1 MSKQLECLFLP
12 TIQPRAEKE
21 EWHDPGIFMSAVLI
35 GRSHRRWHG
44 GRDEDQMNRRDFV
57 RLGCATVIATGAR
70 KMPLALA
77 QPLTPRQ
84 VLSPS
89 QRPTMSLLEPK
100 ATDGAVDFTLQIAP
114 MTVELAPQ
122 VVISTIG
129 YSNKVPGPF
138 LRVREGQRVAV
149 EVVNHTDVPEYVH
162 WHGLFAPSDVDGA
175 EEEGTPPVP
184 PHGRRRY
191 QFVAKPA
198 GSRWYHSHTMAMM
211 DLHRGSYT
219 GQFGF
224 LMIDS
229 GNDPGL
235 YDQEVF
241 LALREW
247 EPYLTTM
254 DQDEIEADPNDP
266 MPEKPAN
273 PDPRPNGLEVGAPL
287 YSIND
292 KMLGAGDPLRVQS
305 GQRVLMH
312 LLNASASQIHRVA
325 LPAHK
330 FQVIAL
336 DGNPVPSPQL
346 VDVIEIAPGE
356 RVDAIVKMNRPGV
369 WILGELRD
377 AARQSGMGI
386 VVEYANQQQRAV
398 WLPPPTKR
406 WDYTIFGNT
415 APHPA
420 PDQTIDMVFEKV
432 PGGPHGI
439 NHWLVNG
446 KEYPHERELM
456 FRQGGRYRL
465 VFHNRSDDSHPLH
478 IHRHLFELVELN
490 GKPTAGIKKDTVI
503 VPAFGRASVDLVAD
517 QPGLTLFHCHI
528 QQHMDFG
535 FMALFR
541 YA

>member
-1 MSKQLECLFLP
+1 
-12 TIQPRAEKE
+12 
-21 EWHDPGIFMSAVLI
+21 
-35 GRSHRRWHG
+35 
-44 GRDEDQMNRRDFV
+44 MNRRDFV
-57 RLGCATVIATGAR
+57 RFGCATVIATGVGKLRPAFSESSALR
-70 KMPLALA
+70 QIPGPL
-77 QPLTPRQ
+77 PHPM
-84 VLSPS
+84 
-89 QRPTMSLLEPK
+89 MSALEPN
-100 ATDGAVDFTLQIAP
+100 ATGRAADFTLRIAP
-114 MTVELAPQ
+114 MMVELAPQ

-129 YSNKVPGPF
+129 YSNKVPGPL

-149 EVVNHTDVPEYVH
+149 EVVNDTDVPEYVH
-162 WHGLFAPSDVDGA
+162 WHGLFVPSEMDGVQ
-175 EEEGTPPVP
+175 EEGTPPVP

-198 GSRWYHSHTMAMM
+198 GSRWYHSHTAAMM
-211 DLHRGSYT
+211 DLHRGAYT

-224 LMIDS
+224 LMIDPA
-229 GNDPGL
+229 NDPGL

-247 EPYLTTM
+247 QYFLTTV
-254 DQDEIEADPNDP
+254 DPDEMQPNPSDP
-266 MPEKPAN
+266 MPEKPAV
-273 PDPRPNGLEVGAPL
+273 PDTRPNGLEVSAPL

-292 KMLGAGDPLRVQS
+292 KILGAGDPLRVRP
-305 GQRVLMH
+305 GERVLMH

-325 LPAHK
+325 LSGHS

-336 DGNPVPSPQL
+336 DGNPVPAPQM

-356 RVDAIVKMNRPGV
+356 RVDAIVEMNRPGV
-369 WILGELRD
+369 WVLGELRD
-377 AARQSGMGI
+377 VARQSGMGI
-386 VVEYANQQQRAV
+386 VVEYANQQQRAR
-398 WLPPPTKR
+398 WTPPPKAR
-406 WDYTIFGNT
+406 WDYTIFGKA

-432 PGGPHGI
+432 PGGPNGI

-446 KEYPHERELM
+446 KEYPHEREFV

-478 IHRHLFELVELN
+478 IHRHVFELVELN
-490 GKPTAGIKKDTVI
+490 GKPTAGIMKDTVI
-503 VPAFGRASVDLVAD
+503 VPAFGRATVDLVAD

>member
-1 MSKQLECLFLP
+1 M
-12 TIQPRAEKE
+12 
-21 EWHDPGIFMSAVLI
+21 
-35 GRSHRRWHG
+35 
-44 GRDEDQMNRRDFV
+44 
-57 RLGCATVIATGAR
+57 IATGAG
-70 KMPLALA
+70 KLQPAFAKSLAA
-77 QPLTPRQ
+77 GRIPGPPQHPMVP
-84 VLSPS
+84 
-89 QRPTMSLLEPK
+89 LEPK
-100 ATDGAVDFTLQIAP
+100 VADRAADFSLRIAP
-114 MTVELAPQ
+114 MLVELSPQ

-129 YSNKVPGPF
+129 YSNKVPGPL
-138 LRVREGQRVAV
+138 LRMREGQHVTV
-149 EVVNHTDVPEYVH
+149 DVTNDTDVPEFVH
-162 WHGLFAPSDVDGA
+162 WHGLFTASDMDGV

-184 PHGRRRY
+184 PHSRRRY
-191 QFVAKPA
+191 QFVARPA
-198 GSRWYHSHTMAMM
+198 GSRWYHTHTAAMM
-211 DLHRGSYT
+211 DLHRGAYT

-229 GNDPGL
+229 ANDPGR

-247 EPYLTTM
+247 EYFLSTT
-254 DQDEIEADPNDP
+254 DPDENQPDPNDP
-266 MPEKPAN
+266 MPEKPAK
-273 PDPRPNGLEVGAPL
+273 PDLRPNGLEVSAPL

-292 KMLGAGDPLRVQS
+292 KMLGAGEPLRVQS

-312 LLNASASQIHRVA
+312 LLNASASQIHRMA
-325 LPAHK
+325 LPGHK

-336 DGNPVPSPQL
+336 DGNPVPAPQP

-356 RVDAIVKMNRPGV
+356 RVDAIVEMNQPGV
-369 WILGELRD
+369 WILGAVRNV
-377 AARQSGMGI
+377 ARQSGMGI
-386 VVEYANQQQRAV
+386 VVEYANQKERAR
-398 WLPPPTKR
+398 WTPPPKSR
-406 WDYTIFGNT
+406 WDYTIFGTT
-415 APHPA
+415 ASHPA

-432 PGGPHGI
+432 PGGPNGI

-446 KEYPHERELM
+446 KEYPHEREFL
-456 FRQGGRYRL
+456 FRQGCRYRL

-503 VPAFGRASVDLVAD
+503 VPAFGRATVDLVAD

>member
-1 MSKQLECLFLP
+1 M
-12 TIQPRAEKE
+12 
-21 EWHDPGIFMSAVLI
+21 
-35 GRSHRRWHG
+35 
-44 GRDEDQMNRRDFV
+44 
-57 RLGCATVIATGAR
+57 IATGAAR
-70 KMPLALA
+70 VRPAFGKSPGLQQDMGMPQHPMA
-77 QPLTPRQ
+77 P
-84 VLSPS
+84 
-89 QRPTMSLLEPK
+89 LEPK
-100 ATDGAVDFTLQIAP
+100 ASGQVTGPAADFTLQIAP
-114 MTVELAPQ
+114 MLVELAPQ

-129 YSNKVPGPF
+129 YNNKVPGSL
-138 LRVREGQRVAV
+138 LRAREGQLVTV
-149 EVVNHTDVPEYVH
+149 DVVNDTDVPEYVH
-162 WHGLFAPSDVDGA
+162 WHGLFVPSEVDGA

-184 PHGRRRY
+184 PHGSRRY

-198 GSRWYHSHTMAMM
+198 GSRWYHSHTAAMM

-224 LMIDS
+224 FMIDS
-229 GNDPGL
+229 ANDPGR

-247 EPYLTTM
+247 QYFLSTV
-254 DQDEIEADPNDP
+254 DQDEMAADPHDP
-266 MPEKPAN
+266 MPERP
-273 PDPRPNGLEVGAPL
+273 PTLDLRPNGLEVSAPL

-292 KMLGAGDPLRVQS
+292 KMLGAGEPLRVQP

-312 LLNASASQIHRVA
+312 LLNASAAQIHRVA
-325 LPAHK
+325 LPGHK

-336 DGNPVPSPQL
+336 DGNPVPAPQP

-356 RVDAIVKMNRPGV
+356 RVDAIVEMNNPGV
-369 WILGELRD
+369 WILGEIRNV
-377 AARQSGMGI
+377 ARQSGMGI
-386 VVEYANQQQRAV
+386 VVEYANQKQRAQ
-398 WLPPPTKR
+398 WTPPPRSR
-406 WDYTIFGNT
+406 WDYTIFGTT
-415 APHPA
+415 ASHPA

-432 PGGPHGI
+432 PGGPSGI

-446 KEYPHERELM
+446 KEYPHEREFL

-503 VPAFGRASVDLVAD
+503 VPAFGRATVDLVAD

-541 YA
+541 YV

>member
-1 MSKQLECLFLP
+1 VIGAAAGQLRPALGESV
-12 TIQPRAEKE
+12 A
-21 EWHDPGIFMSAVLI
+21 PGQVPAPPQAPMMAPSERDTRDAI
-35 GRSHRRWHG
+35 HG
-44 GRDEDQMNRRDFV
+44 
-57 RLGCATVIATGAR
+57 
-70 KMPLALA
+70 
-77 QPLTPRQ
+77 
-84 VLSPS
+84 
-89 QRPTMSLLEPK
+89 
-100 ATDGAVDFTLQIAP
+100 ATDFRLRIAP
-114 MTVELAPQ
+114 MLVELAPQ

-129 YSNKVPGPF
+129 YGDKVPGPL
-138 LRVREGQRVAV
+138 LRVREGQRVTV
-149 EVVNHTDVPEYVH
+149 EVVNDTDVPEFVH
-162 WHGLFAPSDVDGA
+162 WHGLFVPSEVDGA

-198 GSRWYHSHTMAMM
+198 GSRWYHSHTAAML
-211 DLHRGSYT
+211 DLHRGAYT

-224 LMIDS
+224 LMIDPA
-229 GNDPGL
+229 NDPGR

-247 EPYLTTM
+247 EHFLSTM
-254 DQDEIEADPNDP
+254 DQDEEQPDPNDP

-273 PDPRPNGLEVGAPL
+273 PDQRPNGLEVSAAL

-292 KMLGAGDPLRVQS
+292 KMLGAGEPLRVKS
-305 GQRVLMH
+305 GQRILIH

-325 LPAHK
+325 FTGHR

-336 DGNPVPSPQL
+336 DGNPVPVPQP

-356 RVDAIVKMNRPGV
+356 RVDAIVEMNSPGV
-369 WILGELRD
+369 WILGSVRD
-377 AARQSGMGI
+377 SARQSGMGI
-386 VVEYANQQQRAV
+386 VVEYADQKQRPQ
-398 WLPPPTKR
+398 WLPPRRAR
-406 WDYTIFGNT
+406 WDYMTFGKP

-420 PDQTIDMVFEKV
+420 PDQTIDMVIEKV
-432 PGGPHGI
+432 PGGPSGI

-446 KEYPHERELM
+446 KEYPHEREFV

-478 IHRHLFELVELN
+478 LHRHLFELVEIN
-490 GKPTAGIKKDTVI
+490 GKPTAGIMKDTVV
-503 VPAFGRASVDLVAD
+503 VPAFGRATIDLVAD

>member
-1 MSKQLECLFLP
+1 MIAAGAGKLRPALGEPLQHAMAAPLKSSASE
-12 TIQPRAEKE
+12 RA
-21 EWHDPGIFMSAVLI
+21 P
-35 GRSHRRWHG
+35 
-44 GRDEDQMNRRDFV
+44 DF
-57 RLGCATVIATGAR
+57 
-70 KMPLALA
+70 
-77 QPLTPRQ
+77 
-84 VLSPS
+84 S
-89 QRPTMSLLEPK
+89 
-100 ATDGAVDFTLQIAP
+100 LQIAP
-114 MTVELAPQ
+114 MLVELAPQ
-122 VVISTIG
+122 VVVSTIG
-129 YSNKVPGPF
+129 YSNKVPGPL
-138 LRVREGQRVAV
+138 LRMREGQSVVVDV
-149 EVVNHTDVPEYVH
+149 ENSTDVPEYVH
-162 WHGLFAPSDVDGA
+162 WHGLFVPPEVDGV

-191 QFVAKPA
+191 QFVARPA

-229 GNDPGL
+229 ANDPGH

-247 EPYLTTM
+247 EYFLSAM
-254 DQDEIEADPNDP
+254 DQDEMPADPHDP
-266 MPEKPAN
+266 MPEKPAR
-273 PDPRPNGLEVGAPL
+273 PDLRQNGLEVNAPL

-305 GQRVLMH
+305 GQRVLIH
-312 LLNASASQIHRVA
+312 LLNASAAQIHRVA
-325 LPAHK
+325 LPGHK
-330 FQVIAL
+330 FQVVAL
-336 DGNPVPSPQL
+336 DGNPVPAPQP

-356 RVDAIVKMNRPGV
+356 RADAIVEMNNPGV
-369 WILGELRD
+369 WILGELRNV
-377 AARQSGMGI
+377 ARQSGMGI
-386 VVEYANQQQRAV
+386 VVEYANQQQRAQ
-398 WLPPPTKR
+398 WTPPPKWR
-406 WDYTIFGNT
+406 WDYTIFGTT
-415 APHPA
+415 APHPE
-420 PDQTIDMVFEKV
+420 PDQIIDMVFEKV
-432 PGGPHGI
+432 PGGPNGI

-446 KEYPHERELM
+446 KEYPHDREFV
-456 FRQGGRYRL
+456 FRQGRRYRL

-503 VPAFGRASVDLVAD
+503 VPAFGRATVDLVAD
-517 QPGLTLFHCHI
+517 QPGLTLFHCHM

>member
-1 MSKQLECLFLP
+1 
-12 TIQPRAEKE
+12 
-21 EWHDPGIFMSAVLI
+21 
-35 GRSHRRWHG
+35 
-44 GRDEDQMNRRDFV
+44 MNRRDFG
-57 RLGCATVIATGAR
+57 RLGWATVIGAGAGKLR
-70 KMPLALA
+70 PALA
-77 QPLTPRQ
+77 Q
-84 VLSPS
+84 SPH
-89 QRPTMSLLEPK
+89 PMVATLDPK
-100 ATDGAVDFTLQIAP
+100 ATGRAADFTLRIAP
-114 MTVELAPQ
+114 MMVELAPQ
-122 VVISTIG
+122 VVLSTIG
-129 YSNKVPGPF
+129 YSNQVPGPL

-149 EVVNHTDVPEYVH
+149 EVANDTDVPEYVH
-162 WHGLFAPSDVDGA
+162 WHGLFVPSEVDGV

-191 QFVAKPA
+191 EFVAKPA
-198 GSRWYHSHTMAMM
+198 GSRWYHSHTEAML
-211 DLHRGSYT
+211 DLHRGAYT

-229 GNDPGL
+229 ANGPGL

-247 EPYLTTM
+247 QYFLSTT
-254 DQDEIEADPNDP
+254 DQDEMAADPNDP
-266 MPEKPAN
+266 MPEKPTT
-273 PDPRPNGLEVGAPL
+273 PDLRPNGLEVSAPL

-292 KMLGAGDPLRVQS
+292 KMLGAGDPLRVKT

-312 LLNASASQIHRVA
+312 LLNASAAQIHRVA
-325 LPAHK
+325 LPGHK
-330 FQVIAL
+330 FHVIAL
-336 DGNPVPSPQL
+336 DGNPVPSPQP
-346 VDVIEIAPGE
+346 VDFIEIAPGE
-356 RVDAIVKMNRPGV
+356 RVDAIVEMNHPGV

-377 AARQSGMGI
+377 VARQSGMGI
-386 VVEYANQQQRAV
+386 VVEYANQQQRAP
-398 WLPPPTKR
+398 WTRPPKSR
-406 WDYTIFGNT
+406 WDYTIFGTTPGFGTT

-446 KEYPHERELM
+446 KEYPHEREFV

-465 VFHNRSDDSHPLH
+465 VFRNRSDDSHPLH

-503 VPAFGRASVDLVAD
+503 VPAFGRATVDLVAD

-535 FMALFR
+535 FKALFR

>member
-1 MSKQLECLFLP
+1 MK
-12 TIQPRAEKE
+12 
-21 EWHDPGIFMSAVLI
+21 
-35 GRSHRRWHG
+35 
-44 GRDEDQMNRRDFV
+44 RRDFV
-57 RLGCATVIATGAR
+57 RLGCATVIATGAG
-70 KMPLALA
+70 KHAFGE
-77 QPLTPRQ
+77 QPGQQQ
-84 VLSPS
+84 VSG
-89 QRPTMSLLEPK
+89 PTQYGMASMEAK
-100 ATDGAVDFTLQIAP
+100 APEAKDTRRAADFTLQIAP
-114 MTVELAPQ
+114 MLVELAPL

-129 YSNKVPGPF
+129 YCNQVPGPL
-138 LRVREGQRVAV
+138 LRVREDQHVTV
-149 EVVNHTDVPEYVH
+149 NVVNDTDVPEYVH
-162 WHGLFAPSDVDGA
+162 WHGLLIPAEVDGA
-175 EEEGTPPVP
+175 AEEGTPPVP

-198 GSRWYHSHTMAMM
+198 GSRWYHSHTAAIM

-229 GNDPGL
+229 ADEPGH

-247 EPYLTTM
+247 QYFLSMM
-254 DQDEIEADPNDP
+254 DPDEMPPDPHDP
-266 MPEKPAN
+266 MPEKPAR
-273 PDPRPNGLEVGAPL
+273 PDLRQNGLEVSAPL

-292 KMLGAGDPLRVQS
+292 KILGAGDPLRVQP

-312 LLNASASQIHRVA
+312 LLNASAAQIHRVA
-325 LPAHK
+325 LPGHK
-330 FQVIAL
+330 FRVIAL
-336 DGNPVPSPQL
+336 DGNLVPEPQP

-356 RVDAIVKMNRPGV
+356 RVDAIVEMNQPGV

-377 AARQSGMGI
+377 VARQSGMGI
-386 VVEYANQQQRAV
+386 VVEYANRQGRAQ
-398 WLPPPTKR
+398 WTPPAKSR
-406 WDYTIFGNT
+406 WDYTVFGAT
-415 APHPA
+415 AAHPA
-420 PDQTIDMVFEKV
+420 PDQTIDMIFEKV
-432 PGGPHGI
+432 PGGANGI

-446 KEYPHERELM
+446 KEYPHEREFVL
-456 FRQGGRYRL
+456 RQGSRYRL

-478 IHRHLFELVELN
+478 MHRHMFELVELN

-503 VPAFGRASVDLVAD
+503 VPAFGRATVDLVAD
-517 QPGLTLFHCHI
+517 QPGLTLFHCHM

>member
-1 MSKQLECLFLP
+1 
-12 TIQPRAEKE
+12 
-21 EWHDPGIFMSAVLI
+21 
-35 GRSHRRWHG
+35 
-44 GRDEDQMNRRDFV
+44 MNRRDLA
-57 RLGCATVIATGAR
+57 RLGWATVIGTGIGKLRPAFAQS
-70 KMPLALA
+70 LAL
-77 QPLTPRQ
+77 RQ
-84 VLSPS
+84 VPGP
-89 QRPTMSLLEPK
+89 PTHPMAATLESKP
-100 ATDGAVDFTLQIAP
+100 AGPAADFTLRIAP
-114 MTVELAPQ
+114 MMVELAPQ
-122 VVISTIG
+122 VVLSTIG
-129 YSNKVPGPF
+129 YSNQVPGPL
-138 LRVREGQRVAV
+138 LRMREGQRVAV
-149 EVVNHTDVPEYVH
+149 EVVNDTDVPEYVH
-162 WHGLFAPSDVDGA
+162 WHGLFVPSDVDGA
-175 EEEGTPPVP
+175 EEEGTPAVP
-184 PHGRRRY
+184 PHGHRRY

-198 GSRWYHSHTMAMM
+198 GSRWYHSHTEAML
-211 DLHRGSYT
+211 DLHRGAYT

-224 LMIDS
+224 LMIES
-229 GNDPGL
+229 ANDPGL

-247 EPYLTTM
+247 QPFLTTV
-254 DQDEIEADPNDP
+254 DPDEERPDPGDP
-266 MPEKPAN
+266 MPERPAT
-273 PDPRPNGLEVGAPL
+273 PDTRPNGLEISAPL

-292 KMLGAGDPLRVQS
+292 KMLGAGEPLRVRA

-325 LPAHK
+325 LSGHS

-336 DGNPVPSPQL
+336 DGNAVPVPQL

-356 RVDAIVKMNRPGV
+356 RVDAIVEMNRPGV
-369 WILGELRD
+369 WILGALRNV
-377 AARQSGMGI
+377 ARQSGMGI
-386 VVEYANQQQRAV
+386 VVEYADQKQRAQ
-398 WLPPPTKR
+398 WLPPRRTPR
-406 WDYTIFGNT
+406 DYTIFGNA

-446 KEYPHERELM
+446 KEYPHEREFV

-478 IHRHLFELVELN
+478 MHRHLFELVELN

-503 VPAFGRASVDLVAD
+503 VPAFGRATVDLVAD

-535 FMALFR
+535 FKALFR